1 MAKTDKTK
9 SAEQVQEPRTA
20 AEMLQMRKKRNLW
33 LIGLIFGLA
42 VLFYFIT
49 ILRMAS

>member
-1 MAKTDKTK
+1 MAKTVKTTTK
-9 SAEQVQEPRTA
+9 TDIQEPRTA

>member
-1 MAKTDKTK
+1 MSKQTETP
-9 SAEQVQEPRTA
+9 QEPRTG
-20 AEMLQMRKKRNLW
+20 AEMQQMRRKRNLT

-42 VLFYFIT
+42 VLFYLIT

>member
-1 MAKTDKTK
+1 MAKTDKKMTK
-9 SAEQVQEPRTA
+9 DEIQEPRTA
-20 AEMLQMRKKRNLW
+20 AEMMQMRKKRNLW